1 MDSVSNSRMQQDTAV
16 LERELAELKAQNAEA
31 TVSAIASA
39 AAVAKRDERIRELR
53 AKLQKLTTPKLGALR
68 SDGPAIQHRDSKT
81 WTAGIDVF
89 RNYDRGAGPE
99 WHLNAIEFH
108 HKDRHAAEA
117 LRNAF
122 LAGDSVAAQTT
133 TTALRE
139 LWKLLGVDDQTGAV
153 VKLRKLITREVS
165 EKPSVRVDNTS
176 AHAAGA
182 AVGAAVGVGPRHAS
196 LVKFSEEIARDF
208 ADLKVKTLNAL
219 ECAEHRADTLEK
231 ALKLSHEQNERL
243 YALLDERNKAADA
256 AEQTDP
262 KSLRYRAWL
271 GWIGCRDHP
280 FARARFAELEKHRP
294 WLVKG
299 WDRVVAAVRR

>member
-16 LERELAELKAQNAEA
+16 LERELAALKAQNTEA
-31 TVSAIASA
+31 TISAAFSA
-39 AAVAKRDERIRELR
+39 AAVATRDERIRELK
-53 AKLQKLTTPKLGALR
+53 AKLQKLTTPKLGDMR
-68 SDGPAIQHRDSKT
+68 SAGPAKLSPADVWS
-81 WTAGIDVF
+81 AGIDVF
-89 RNYDRGAGPE
+89 RDYRKLGDLGSPD
-99 WHLNAIEFH
+99 WHLRAITFH
-108 HKDRHAAEA
+108 DKDRAAAEA
-117 LRNAF
+117 ARDAY
-122 LAGDSVAAQTT
+122 LAGDSVAAQTVT
-133 TTALRE
+133 AALRE

-153 VKLRKLITREVS
+153 VKLRKLITREAA
-165 EKPSVRVDNTS
+165 EKPSVRVENTS
-176 AHAAGA
+176 AHAASAG
-182 AVGAAVGVGPRHAS
+182 

-208 ADLKVKTLNAL
+208 ADLKVKTLSAL
-219 ECAEHRADTLEK
+219 EHAERRADTVEK

-271 GWIGCRDHP
+271 AWIGCRDHP